1 MALLAKLRRTE
12 RQPPASANR
21 ERDRASSAEASGDRE
36 PAHPAERV
44 HELTSK
50 GRFGDALALVDELLA
65 ASQDDAALALARA
78 STLFEWARYHE
89 ALPWF
94 RRAEVL
100 GSDDFNLYLR
110 GGWASLWAVNGASA
124 EPWMRKAAERD
135 DGEWT
140 AHFGLATSLRA
151 QGGLDEA
158 IAAFERAVEVAPG
171 NLFCLAQ
178 LADCMLVQ
186 KKATAAERYARRAIA
201 ANDKDPVAWTNL
213 GVALVA
219 QDRFEEAIAAFEH
232 ADRLAQSSG
241 SGSDQHLNL
250 GICLRD
256 TGRLDSALA
265 LYERRLP
272 MLPGIG
278 VNTHY
283 AHALLTAGRFA
294 EGWRQYEFR
303 WMQPP
308 LLALRAPFRKP
319 IWTGQ
324 DLRGKTILLRAEQGI
339 GDVVQFIRYAPH
351 VKALGARVLLQLRDG
366 LGQLPKAFPGIDEVL
381 DGNRPFPAFD
391 YYIHLMSLPSVFG
404 TELACV
410 PAAVPYLEV
419 EPARRARWAARLGA
433 GTALKVGLVWAG
445 DANHLR
451 DRYRSIALAAL
462 GPLADVAGVRFYSLQ
477 KGAAASQMSAPPA
490 GMPIDD
496 LGAELE
502 DFADTAAVLDQLD
515 LVISVDT
522 SVAHLA
528 GALGKR
534 VWMLIPTPADWR
546 WLTDR
551 DDTPWYPTMRLF
563 RQRRQGDWQDV
574 VQRVSKALRE
584 LLATD
589 RLAVRES
596 SASDSSQGQC
606 LRPVDSIAPP
616 LPGMTAVTE
625 TAMGIVQYFPD
636 QPYVGESIREYGEYL
651 RAQTYLLLRL
661 VTPGAFVM
669 EVGSGIGAHV
679 LALAPAVGAAGHFFL
694 YEPRPVPQQ
703 VLRQNLAVNGVGN
716 VTIMKRTLGGVR
728 QGDVGEGIS
737 AAPLPE
743 DASEL
748 AQETIDDLRLDR
760 LDWLKIAEGDA
771 IGVLAGASATI
782 WRLRPKVFVAVA
794 DEGGLRP
801 VTSRLQDFGYQC
813 WKTTTPYFNPEN
825 FNRRDADIFRGG
837 VAHAVLA
844 IPEEVEAPTGLDG
857 CERL

>member
-12 RQPPASANR
+12 RQPPASAIR
-21 ERDRASSAEASGDRE
+21 APERAPNAEASGDRE
-36 PAHPAERV
+36 PAQPAERV
-44 HELTSK
+44 HELTSV
-50 GRFGDALALVDELLA
+50 GRFGDALALVDDLLA
-65 ASQDDAALALARA
+65 ASPDDPSLALARA

-94 RRAEVL
+94 RRAEAL

-110 GGWASLWAVNGASA
+110 AGWASLWSVNAASA
-124 EPWMRKAAERD
+124 EPWMRKAAQRD
-135 DGEWT
+135 DSEWT
-140 AHFGLATSLRA
+140 AHFGLATALRA
-151 QGGLDEA
+151 QGRLDDA

-178 LADCMLVQ
+178 LADCMLAQ
-186 KKATAAERYARRAIA
+186 KKATVAERYARRAIA
-201 ANDKDPVAWTNL
+201 ADDKAPVAWTNL

-256 TGRLDSALA
+256 TGRLDAALR

-272 MLPGIG
+272 TLPAIG

-319 IWTGQ
+319 VWTGQ

-366 LGQLPKAFPGIDEVL
+366 LGQLPKTFPAIDEVL
-381 DGNRPFPAFD
+381 DGNRPYPAFD

-419 EPARRARWAARLGA
+419 EPARRARWSTRLGA
-433 GTALKVGLVWAG
+433 GTALQVGLVWAG

-451 DRYRSIALAAL
+451 DRYRSIALPAL
-462 GPLADVAGVRFYSLQ
+462 APLADVAGVRFYSLQ
-477 KGAAASQMSAPPA
+477 KGAAASQMSDPPA
-490 GMPIDD
+490 GMAIDD
-496 LGAELE
+496 LGPELE

-551 DDTPWYPTMRLF
+551 EDTPWYPTMRLF
-563 RQRRQGDWQDV
+563 RQHRQGDWADV
-574 VQRVSKALRE
+574 VQRVSHALRE
-584 LLATD
+584 LSATH
-589 RLAVRES
+589 RPALPVSNVS
-596 SASDSSQGQC
+596 SSPQVPW
-606 LRPVDSIAPP
+606 LRPVDAIAQP

-636 QPYVGESIREYGEYL
+636 QPSVGESIRWYGEYL
-651 RAQTYLLLRL
+651 RLQTDLLMRL
-661 VTPGAFVM
+661 VTPGAVVM
-669 EVGSGIGAHV
+669 EVGAGIGAHA
-679 LALAPAVGAAGHFFL
+679 LALAPVVGAAGHFFL
-694 YEPRPVPQQ
+694 YESRPLLQQ

-716 VTIMKRTLGGVR
+716 VTIMKRTLDGVG
-728 QGDVGEGIS
+728 QGDVEEIG
-737 AAPLPE
+737 AASLPR
-743 DASEL
+743 DAPES
-748 AQETIDDLRLDR
+748 AQETIDDLRLDK
-760 LDWLKIAEGDA
+760 LDWLKVAEGDA

-782 WRLRPKVFVAVA
+782 WRLRPKLFVAVA
-794 DEGGLRP
+794 DEQSLRP
-801 VTSRLQDFGYQC
+801 VTSRLQDLGYQC

-844 IPEEVEAPTGLDG
+844 IPEEVEAPTVPDG

>member
-12 RQPPASANR
+12 RRSPAPETHGPERARHVDAPDSTEPVQPV
-21 ERDRASSAEASGDRE
+21 
-36 PAHPAERV
+36 ERV
-44 HELTSK
+44 HELVFA
-50 GRFGDALALVDELLA
+50 GRFADALALADDLLA
-65 ASQDDAALALARA
+65 AAPNDASLALARA
-78 STLFEWARYHE
+78 SALFEWARYHE

-94 RRAEVL
+94 RRAEAL

-110 GGWASLWAVNGASA
+110 GGWANLWTANAASA

-140 AHFGLATSLRA
+140 AHFGLATALRA
-151 QGGLDEA
+151 QGRLDDA

-178 LADCMLVQ
+178 LADCMLAQ
-186 KKATAAERYARRAIA
+186 KKPVIAERYARRAIA
-201 ANDKDPVAWTNL
+201 ADDKAPVAWTNL

-219 QDRFEEAIAAFEH
+219 QDRFDEAMAAFEH
-232 ADRLAQSSG
+232 ADRLAQG
-241 SGSDQHLNL
+241 SAGDADQHLNL
-250 GICLRD
+250 GICLRE
-256 TGRLDSALA
+256 TGRLDDALD

-294 EGWRQYEFR
+294 DGWRQYEFR

-319 IWTGQ
+319 VWTGQ
-324 DLRGKTILLRAEQGI
+324 ELRGKTILLRAEQGI

-366 LGQLPKAFPGIDEVL
+366 LGELPKTFPGIDEVL

-391 YYIHLMSLPSVFG
+391 YYAHLMSLPAVFG

-410 PAAVPYLEV
+410 PAAVPYLQN
-419 EPARRARWAARLGA
+419 EPARRARWSARLGNGA
-433 GTALKVGLVWAG
+433 AFKVGLVWAG

-462 GPLADVAGVRFYSLQ
+462 GPLADVAGVQFYSLQ
-477 KGAAASQMSAPPA
+477 KGAAATQIGGPPA
-490 GMPIDD
+490 GMGIDD
-496 LGAELE
+496 LGPELD

-534 VWMLIPTPADWR
+534 VWMLLPTPADWR
-546 WLTDR
+546 WLTER
-551 DDTPWYPTMRLF
+551 EDTPWYPTMRLF
-563 RQRRQGDWQDV
+563 RQRQQGDWAEV
-574 VQRVSKALRE
+574 VQRVGQELRD
-584 LLATD
+584 LLASHP
-589 RLAVRES
+589 AAIP
-596 SASDSSQGQC
+596 ASRAPERSQGTE

-616 LPGMTAVTE
+616 RPGMTAVAE
-625 TAMGIVQYFPD
+625 TAIGIIQYFPE
-636 QPYVGESIREYGEYL
+636 QPYVGESIRWYGEYL
-651 RAQTYLLLRL
+651 RPQTDLLARL
-661 VTPGAFVM
+661 IKPGAVVM
-669 EVGSGIGAHV
+669 EVGAGIGAHV
-679 LALAPAVGAAGHFFL
+679 LALAPAAGAAGHFYL
-694 YEPRPVPQQ
+694 YESRPLYQQ

-716 VTIMKRTLGGVR
+716 VTVMKRTLEACR
-728 QGDVGEGIS
+728 H
-737 AAPLPE
+737 A
-743 DASEL
+743 DAIKVTGQAKSPDDGPPPTTEK
-748 AQETIDDLRLDR
+748 IDDLRLDQ
-760 LDWLKIAEGDA
+760 LDWLKISEGNG
-771 IGVLAGASATI
+771 ITVLEGACETI
-782 WRLRPKVFVAVA
+782 WRLRPKLFIAVRDEEFRLVA
-794 DEGGLRP
+794 
-801 VTSRLQDFGYQC
+801 SRLRDFGYQC
-813 WKTTTPYFNPEN
+813 WKTSTPYFNPEN

-837 VAHAVLA
+837 AAHGVLA
-844 IPEEVEAPTGLDG
+844 IPEEVEAPTALDD
-857 CERL
+857 CEKV